1 MSSNPL
7 EELFASTPE
16 DLAGTEP
23 DENSTGNQQQL
34 TAIGPFLRD
43 LRGGRSLRQLKPRLA
58 SLTHTCRTSNA
69 AVNVQARRSCP
80 AWPRTTTYRCKTFL
94 RWPEF

>member
-43 LRGGRSLRQLKPRLA
+43 LRGGRSLRQLQDRDWHRL
-58 SLTHTCRTSNA
+58 LIPVGHRTR
-69 AVNVQARRSCP
+69 Q
-80 AWPRTTTYRCKTFL
+80 
-94 RWPEF
+94 